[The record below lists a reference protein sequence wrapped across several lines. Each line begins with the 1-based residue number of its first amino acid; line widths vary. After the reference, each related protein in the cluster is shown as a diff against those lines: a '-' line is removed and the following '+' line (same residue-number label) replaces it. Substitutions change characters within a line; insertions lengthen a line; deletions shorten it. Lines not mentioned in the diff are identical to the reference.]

1 METFERILTLNNE
14 LEASLMEEI
23 LADRKI
29 PSGIVPI
36 TDTALG
42 GIMQLENGWGYV
54 EAPLRYK
61 NEIISIYKEIR
72 KNKKPKTSSDQ
83 TNS

>member
-29 PSGIVPI
+29 PCGIVPI

-61 NEIISIYKEIR
+61 NEIISIYREIQ

-83 TNS
+83 TNP